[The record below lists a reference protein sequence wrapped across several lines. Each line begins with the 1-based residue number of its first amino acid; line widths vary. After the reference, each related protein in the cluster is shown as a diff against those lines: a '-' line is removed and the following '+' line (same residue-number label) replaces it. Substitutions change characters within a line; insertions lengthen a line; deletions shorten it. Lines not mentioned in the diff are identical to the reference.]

1 MLLLSGD
8 LPMSLFIKGLIVGFC
23 LAAPVGP
30 IAALCVQRTISKRF
44 LSGLMSGLGAAAADA
59 FYGAVAAFGATIVSE
74 FLISERS
81 WMQRV
86 GGVILIF
93 MGLRLAFSKPPRE
106 SGKDGETR
114 SVTASARRKRTG
126 TTTADSWAISSRRFF
141 LTLTNP
147 MTFVAF
153 AAVFATMGI
162 GAVRGRPF
170 LTAELV
176 GGVLLGSQIW
186 WTILCGGA
194 HALRRH
200 FDYRKL
206 ITINR
211 ATGIFVIGVGVVYLF
226 LGVEKREPNLPLPVP
241 GKQHTKQT
249 TPLYPLGLRR
259 VGAEGAATKPTP
271 DRAPQRLPRLRQRPL
286 ERSVDAERDGLL
298 EARPAHR
305 SRRIVR
311 GLGIGLAPARQEVPR
326 VEVEMRGIAAARGN
340 RVHVDVENRGSERR
354 VEGGDAGLLAR
365 LAERRVEDGR
375 VALLGVAARLQPARE
390 LAVQDEEETPI
401 RRAAPRRRCR

>member
-1 MLLLSGD
+1 
-8 LPMSLFIKGLIVGFC
+8 MSLLIKGLIVGFC

-44 LSGLMSGLGAAAADA
+44 LSGLVSGLGAAAADA
-59 FYGAVAAFGATIVSE
+59 FYGMVAAFGATIVSE
-74 FLISERS
+74 FLIAERS

-93 MGLRLAFSKPPRE
+93 MGLRLALTKPPRE
-106 SGKDGETR
+106 NGKDRETEVGPAQR
-114 SVTASARRKRTG
+114 GKKPNGNNNRGLAG
-126 TTTADSWAISSRRFF
+126 DFISTFL

-176 GGVLLGSQIW
+176 GGVLLGSQLW

-211 ATGIFVIGVGVVYLF
+211 ATGIFVIGVGVVYIF
-226 LGVEKREPNLPLPVP
+226 LGAEKREPNLPIPVP
-241 GKQHTKQT
+241 AKAALIQT
-249 TPLYPLGLRR
+249 AASPL
-259 VGAEGAATKPTP
+259 
-271 DRAPQRLPRLRQRPL
+271 
-286 ERSVDAERDGLL
+286 S
-298 EARPAHR
+298 
-305 SRRIVR
+305 S
-311 GLGIGLAPARQEVPR
+311 
-326 VEVEMRGIAAARGN
+326 
-340 RVHVDVENRGSERR
+340 
-354 VEGGDAGLLAR
+354 
-365 LAERRVEDGR
+365 
-375 VALLGVAARLQPARE
+375 
-390 LAVQDEEETPI
+390 
-401 RRAAPRRRCR
+401 

>member
-1 MLLLSGD
+1 
-8 LPMSLFIKGLIVGFC
+8 MSLFIKGLIVGFC

-30 IAALCVQRTISKRF
+30 IAALCVQRTISKSF
-44 LSGLMSGLGAAAADA
+44 LSGMISGVGAAAADA
-59 FYGAVAAFGATIVSE
+59 FYGMVAAFGATIVSE
-74 FLISERS
+74 FLIAERS

-93 MGLRLAFSKPPRE
+93 MGLRLALTKPPRDSRQE
-106 SGKDGETR
+106 KETE
-114 SVTASARRKRTG
+114 VGPGHPGRKSNGNNNRGLMGDFLST
-126 TTTADSWAISSRRFF
+126 FL

-176 GGVLLGSQIW
+176 GGVLLGSQLW

-211 ATGIFVIGVGVVYLF
+211 ATGIFVIGVGVVYIF
-226 LGVEKREPNLPLPVP
+226 LGAEKREPNLPIPVP
-241 GKQHTKQT
+241 GKT
-249 TPLYPLGLRR
+249 
-259 VGAEGAATKPTP
+259 AAWMRSSTP
-271 DRAPQRLPRLRQRPL
+271 DSPL
-286 ERSVDAERDGLL
+286 THALSPLTG
-298 EARPAHR
+298 
-305 SRRIVR
+305 
-311 GLGIGLAPARQEVPR
+311 G
-326 VEVEMRGIAAARGN
+326 
-340 RVHVDVENRGSERR
+340 
-354 VEGGDAGLLAR
+354 EGF
-365 LAERRVEDGR
+365 V
-375 VALLGVAARLQPARE
+375 
-390 LAVQDEEETPI
+390 
-401 RRAAPRRRCR
+401 